1 VKKLLTTVSIALVF
15 IMAAAVS
22 GFCTDLGTEASS
34 PISELNASFAN
45 PPLHANPPLQLLA
58 QARSDSGDEVS
69 NPQSNTNTLVS
80 DGLLRPGGED
90 SQASA
95 DGKFDNDK
103 VEKSEKDDPPAPGRC
118 KNGNHVGNKHCVPS
132 PSE

>member
-1 VKKLLTTVSIALVF
+1 MKKLLTTVSIALVF
-15 IMAAAVS
+15 ITAAAVS
-22 GFCTDLGTEASS
+22 GFCTDLGAEASS
-34 PISELNASFAN
+34 PISELNASF
-45 PPLHANPPLQLLA
+45 ANPPLQLLA

-80 DGLLRPGGED
+80 DGLLRPEEED

-103 VEKSEKDDPPAPGRC
+103 AEKAEKDDPPAPGRC